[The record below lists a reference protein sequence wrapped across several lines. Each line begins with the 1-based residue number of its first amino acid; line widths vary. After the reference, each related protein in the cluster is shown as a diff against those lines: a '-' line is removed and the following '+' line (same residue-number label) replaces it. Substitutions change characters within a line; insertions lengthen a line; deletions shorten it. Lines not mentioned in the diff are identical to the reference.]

1 MKLRTRIS
9 IAAIATA
16 AAAGAT
22 GTFLLPDANAHGMT
36 HTLKFTSV
44 QQATTNLSPTTGAS
58 EDNDINQTGN
68 VIGYDI
74 LRFSFNPKTNTTS
87 IGAAIDLNGG
97 FLYGQMRESEPVTRG
112 DNNRRNRNL
121 PGSDR
126 NHHRQ
131 GPWPR
136 RHHDR
141 RHHHLPQITNNTT
154 AARTP
159 GATGSGASPRGAGLL
174 IDARWRKRTAF
185 ERPVSTRAVSGDSC
199 ERHRRGFWVT
209 LSGCRRRAIFD
220 AG

>member
-1 MKLRTRIS
+1 MKLRTRLS

-22 GTFLLPDANAHGMT
+22 GTFLLPDANAHGTT

-58 EDNDINQTGN
+58 EDKDINQTGN

-112 DNNRRNRNL
+112 E
-121 PGSDR
+121 
-126 NHHRQ
+126 
-131 GPWPR
+131 
-136 RHHDR
+136 
-141 RHHHLPQITNNTT
+141 ITGGTGT
-154 AARTP
+154 YR
-159 GATGSGASPRGAGLL
+159 GATGT
-174 IDARWRKRTAF
+174 ITAKALGQDG
-185 ERPVSTRAVSGDSC
+185 TMTAVTITY
-199 ERHRRGFWVT
+199 HR
-209 LSGCRRRAIFD
+209 
-220 AG
+220 